1 MSVQPVFFGDAV
13 QRAIAALPTRFAQFA
28 QRAAAAHPALYSA
41 LAEGQNAVDA
51 IAALER
57 QRRGAQLP
65 AVEGLPD
72 LLAAAVSAMAP
83 ADAALAANPSDP
95 LLIEAADLTVTLA
108 LWGLQHGIPVLPA
121 EPVVNALAR
130 QANATRDKNAL
141 AGAVHLMQ
149 ALGENLGPSLAAD
162 LERSNPE
169 RPWRVLHSNRAIAAI
184 RTEEPALMDAAFDA
198 LDAALPEEC
207 ATFYAEA
214 LALALSPAIPE
225 TVRER
230 IRSRHLKWTVPT

>member
-1 MSVQPVFFGDAV
+1 MSVQPVFFGDDA
-13 QRAIAALPTRFAQFA
+13 QRAVAALPTRFSQFA
-28 QRAAAAHPALYSA
+28 QRAAAAHPALCNA
-41 LAEGQNAVDA
+41 LADGQSAVDA

-83 ADAALAANPSDP
+83 VDAALAADPSDS
-95 LLIEAADLTVTLA
+95 LLIEAADLVVALA
-108 LWGLQHGIPVLPA
+108 LWGLRHGIPVVPA

-149 ALGENLGPSLAAD
+149 ALGENLAPSLAAD

-169 RPWRVLHSNRAIAAI
+169 RPWRVLHANRAIAAI
-184 RTEEPALMDAAFDA
+184 RTEEPALIDAAFDA
-198 LDAALPEEC
+198 LDAALPGEC
-207 ATFYAEA
+207 QSFYAEA
-214 LALALSPAIPE
+214 LALTLSPAIPE
-225 TVRER
+225 PVRER
-230 IRSRHLKWTVPT
+230 IRARHLKWTVPS